1 MSERSLEALLRSI
14 ESPVEML
21 RNSQAGPNV
30 YPGVP
35 AEYTNWRDEQQAW
48 QQTCV
53 LYNQSYHMADLAV
66 EGPDALR
73 LLSHLAVNSFE
84 GFGVDRAKHFVPCTP
99 EGYVI
104 GDVILFHLEE
114 NRFNLVGRAPGAE
127 LDHLP
132 RRDRRLRRAG
142 RARPAVGA
150 AHGRT
155 PQVVPLPGAG
165 AERDAGDREPAR
177 RRAARAQVLPH
188 DGR

>member
-114 NRFNLVGRAPGAE
+114 NRFNLVGRAPALNWITFHAETGDYDVQVE
-127 LDHLP
+127 LDQ
-132 RRDRRLRRAG
+132 RWRCARTDAAG
-142 RARPAVGA
+142 RTASRCR
-150 AHGRT
+150 GRT
-155 PQVVPLPGAG
+155 RCG
-165 AERDAGDREPAR
+165 
-177 RRAARAQVLPH
+177 
-188 DGR
+188 